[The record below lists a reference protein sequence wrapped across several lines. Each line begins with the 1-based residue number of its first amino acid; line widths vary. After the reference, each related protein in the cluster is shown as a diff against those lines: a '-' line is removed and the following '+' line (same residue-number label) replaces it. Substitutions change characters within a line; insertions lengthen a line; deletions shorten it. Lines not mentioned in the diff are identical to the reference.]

1 MEMKAD
7 GDGGGGGEGDYTC
20 VWSEELGRLVPSGE
34 GFLYGSREG
43 TYSCT
48 RVMVNSIENV
58 DTVTDKAEYRT
69 RSVLAREVGWQTCPG
84 ALFHWSSLRIRIQ
97 VMTTLI
103 GKQHEVQVS
112 AELGRQSANSYIACT
127 QRDEP

>member
-1 MEMKAD
+1 VEKAITLVCGLRNWED
-7 GDGGGGGEGDYTC
+7 WCHPARDFYTGP
-20 VWSEELGRLVPSGE
+20 ERGH
-34 GFLYGSREG
+34 
-43 TYSCT
+43 THAT

-112 AELGRQSANSYIACT
+112 AELGRESANSYIACT

>member
-1 MEMKAD
+1 
-7 GDGGGGGEGDYTC
+7 
-20 VWSEELGRLVPSGE
+20 
-34 GFLYGSREG
+34 
-43 TYSCT
+43 
-48 RVMVNSIENV
+48 MVNGSIENV
-58 DTVTDKAEYRT
+58 ETVTDKAEYRT

-112 AELGRQSANSYIACT
+112 AELGRESANSYIACT